1 LRYFGSINNLLS
13 AASGDADGDAA
24 SNWHEYKA
32 GTDPNDSSSRLR
44 LMSNRPDAQTQ
55 AFVVRW
61 PTVANKRYII
71 ERAATLY
78 GPAWIPVTTNSGTG
92 WDVEFHDG
100 NASADMRFYRV
111 RLLE

>member
-1 LRYFGSINNLLS
+1 LI
-13 AASGDADGDAA
+13 
-24 SNWHEYKA
+24 
-32 GTDPNDSSSRLR
+32 SSRANGQPQ
-44 LMSNRPDAQTQ
+44 SFAI
-55 AFVVRW
+55 RW

-111 RLLE
+111 RLQE